1 MASTVDLHIHTNASD
16 GTDTPEQLLWNIQKA
31 GITIFS
37 ITDHDTIKGALK
49 MKRIIPRGVRFVQG
63 VEFSCRTESGAKCHI
78 LGLNYDENNPN
89 FQDALRTGDNLR
101 RDKFYMRI
109 KLLREKFGIDFTDDD
124 ISNLQQFPSIGK
136 PHIANMI
143 VMKGYAA
150 NKQEAID
157 RYLNKCKTGVDRISA
172 SQAVKAILSAGGIP
186 VWAHPLGGEGER
198 ETPEQEF
205 RSTLQE
211 LMSFGL
217 KGLECWYSKYTAMM
231 CRRLADIAG
240 RSGLFVSGGSDYH
253 GANKSIPLGRLN
265 SEGVNVGIES
275 LSILRKL

>member
-1 MASTVDLHIHTNASD
+1 
-16 GTDTPEQLLWNIQKA
+16 
-31 GITIFS
+31 
-37 ITDHDTIKGALK
+37 
-49 MKRIIPRGVRFVQG
+49 
-63 VEFSCRTESGAKCHI
+63 
-78 LGLNYDENNPN
+78 
-89 FQDALRTGDNLR
+89 
-101 RDKFYMRI
+101 
-109 KLLREKFGIDFTDDD
+109 
-124 ISNLQQFPSIGK
+124 
-136 PHIANMI
+136 
-143 VMKGYAA
+143 KGYAA

-240 RSGLFVSGGSDYH
+240 RSGLLVSGGSDYH

>member
-49 MKRIIPRGVRFVQG
+49 MKRIIPRGIRFVQG

-109 KLLREKFGIDFTDDD
+109 KLL
-124 ISNLQQFPSIGK
+124 
-136 PHIANMI
+136 
-143 VMKGYAA
+143 
-150 NKQEAID
+150 
-157 RYLNKCKTGVDRISA
+157 
-172 SQAVKAILSAGGIP
+172 
-186 VWAHPLGGEGER
+186 
-198 ETPEQEF
+198 
-205 RSTLQE
+205 
-211 LMSFGL
+211 
-217 KGLECWYSKYTAMM
+217 
-231 CRRLADIAG
+231 
-240 RSGLFVSGGSDYH
+240 
-253 GANKSIPLGRLN
+253 
-265 SEGVNVGIES
+265 
-275 LSILRKL
+275 

>member
-63 VEFSCRTESGAKCHI
+63 VEFSCRTEGGAKCHI

-240 RSGLFVSGGSDYH
+240 RSGLLVSGGSDYH